1 MVDCENAEASVDPKN
16 KPEYSL
22 FYGPQRDRWEYR
34 RTNAFRNRN
43 MFLWY
48 SLAFYFYGI
57 LDAVVDAH
65 LHDAPLKMK
74 LEPDLAPQSKEI
86 GLKATFSF

>member
-1 MVDCENAEASVDPKN
+1 
-16 KPEYSL
+16 
-22 FYGPQRDRWEYR
+22 
-34 RTNAFRNRN
+34 
-43 MFLWY
+43 
-48 SLAFYFYGI
+48 
-57 LDAVVDAH
+57 VVDAH